1 MKKVK
6 WHKFAIVAFLIWCGN
21 KIMAIVGGIFKPY
34 TIAIVLFLI
43 VILFESC
50 GSSCGRNKRYWRNH
64 RCVELKKQQPKQ
76 YIVSNYRIAL
86 KQNNY

>member
-1 MKKVK
+1 MKKIK
-6 WHKFAIVAFLIWCGN
+6 WHKFTIVAFLIWCGN
-21 KIMAIVGGIFKPY
+21 KISGIFRPY
-34 TIAIVLFLI
+34 AIAILLFLI

-50 GSSCGRNKRYWRNH
+50 GSSCKRTKRYWRKH
-64 RCVELKKQQPKQ
+64 RCVEVKQPQPKQ